1 MRVRQTLLT
10 SVVLAAVL
18 VGAAVAPAGAVQ
30 TGDAPEESLTVD
42 LATDGDA
49 AITVV
54 STFDLDEESEQAAFE
69 ELQTNETA
77 RSVYEARQSSRWAS
91 VADSTE
97 NRTDREMAVTD
108 SSLSLSKSDSTG
120 VATFSVTWEGLA
132 AAEDGML
139 TLDEPFASGFEPDRQ
154 FVVVLPGE
162 YNLESV
168 SPGPSNTTDGRVVY
182 DADADLNGFSM
193 VATSTT
199 GPAVTPDGE
208 TSVTPA
214 SDRTPVTTTD
224 GNGPGFGAVGALI
237 ALFATALLARRR
249 E

>member
-1 MRVRQTLLT
+1 MRFSQTLLS

-18 VGAAVAPAGAVQ
+18 VGAAVAPAAGAQ
-30 TGDAPEESLTVD
+30 TDGASEPSLTVD
-42 LATDGDA
+42 LETDGDA
-49 AITVV
+49 RVTLV

-77 RSVYEARQSSRWAS
+77 RSVYEARQSDRWAS

-108 SSLSLSKSDSTG
+108 GSLELSTSDSTG

-154 FVVVLPGE
+154 FVVVLPAE
-162 YNLESV
+162 YQLDSV

-182 DADADLNGFSM
+182 DADADLDGFSM
-193 VATSTT
+193 VATSTA

-208 TSVTPA
+208 TSTTPV

-224 GNGPGFGAVGALI
+224 GNGPGFGAVGALV
-237 ALFATALLARRR
+237 ALFATALLVRRR